1 MSEIQFFGEVDKTR
15 DGNNASEMPSW
26 FHDVHLEKM
35 EEDVSKKKRMLT
47 QGRVPQDN
55 IFMVQNEIKADEEKI
70 LEIKKS
76 KPTLIGGQKDMV
88 YKEYL
93 SVGQQIAEALP
104 TRRDELNGFANPR
117 EELIKSNTPGIK
129 ISEKMANA
137 MGVKTQDGK
146 ITLKQAQKFYKL
158 SGKILGENSNIE
170 RIRRE
175 GRSESY
181 RTMEDL
187 TKKILEKV
195 AG

>member
-1 MSEIQFFGEVDKTR
+1 MSEIQFFGEVDKTK
-15 DGNNASEMPSW
+15 DGRNASEMPSW

-35 EEDVSKKKRMLT
+35 EEEVSQKKRMLT

-55 IFMVQNEIKADEEKI
+55 IFMIQNEIKADEQKI

-76 KPTLIGGQKDMV
+76 KPKLIGGQKDMV

-93 SVGQQIAEALP
+93 SVGQQIADAMP
-104 TRRDELNGFANPR
+104 TKRDELNGFANPR
-117 EELIKSNTPGIK
+117 DELIKNNTPGIK
-129 ISEKMANA
+129 ISDKMADA

-170 RIRRE
+170 RLRRE

-181 RTMEDL
+181 QTMHDL
-187 TKKILEKV
+187 TQKILEKV